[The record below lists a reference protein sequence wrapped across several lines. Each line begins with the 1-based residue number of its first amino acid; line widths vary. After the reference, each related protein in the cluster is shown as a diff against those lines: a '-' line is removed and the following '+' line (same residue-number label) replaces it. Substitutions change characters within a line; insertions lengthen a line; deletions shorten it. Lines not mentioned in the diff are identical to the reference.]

1 MTVETSRASSQLKGE
16 MNVTP
21 LIDVLLVLL
30 IIFMVI
36 VPALPH
42 GLRASL
48 PQQSAQANLGAP
60 IVVQIIS
67 GRNGLPSYR
76 INHDE
81 VSKDEL
87 GGRQTSI
94 FSSRANR
101 TMFVKGDDHL
111 DFSVIAMVVDIGR
124 SAGASRVGFM
134 TSKVPL

>member
-1 MTVETSRASSQLKGE
+1 

-36 VPALPH
+36 VPAVPH
-42 GLRASL
+42 GLQASL
-48 PQQSAQANLGAP
+48 PRQSTQANTGAP

-67 GRNGLPSYR
+67 VHNGQPSYR

-87 GGRQTSI
+87 GGRLTFI

-111 DFSVIAMVVDIGR
+111 DFSVIAKVVDIGR
-124 SAGASRVGFM
+124 SAGASRIGLM
-134 TSKVPL
+134 TSKDPL